1 MRNKKN
7 RSKTTAEKI
16 RKLFTGLF
24 FTFIICIS
32 GSAFLV
38 SAHGISGTENNYTYY
53 RSIEIQPGDTL
64 WSIAETYL
72 PDNCSSIPEY
82 IRMIKDINCLESD
95 KIQSG
100 QHLIITYNDSDFK

>member
-7 RSKTTAEKI
+7 RCKTTADKI
-16 RKLFTGLF
+16 KKLLAGLI

-53 RSIEIQPGDTL
+53 KSIEIQPGDTL
-64 WSIAETYL
+64 WSIAETHM

-82 IRMIKDINCLESD
+82 IRMIKKINRLETD